1 VERVSG
7 SILGNSDI
15 IVSPASAGLALTR
28 KLVVHTGAIAILAG
42 ATLAPAPAAA
52 FELFGL
58 CLFGDCR
65 SNDDDELID
74 PKRYDV
80 TVEVLSDGQPDR
92 DLEKAVRNASLV
104 WLERKDPAAGSA
116 GLLTRAKADYKR
128 ILAALYNE
136 ARYGAE
142 ISIRWNGREI
152 ADLPVGT
159 EFPDFA
165 QFTITVHAEPP
176 FRFGRAEIV
185 NQAPPATRR
194 RDRVADPA
202 REGYFTGAPAYA
214 TSVKRAG
221 RLAVEAWRQ
230 QGYAKATI
238 ADQAVTANHDTGEL
252 NVVLT
257 IEPGEHASYGTVTVE
272 GTKRMRPSF
281 VARQTGLIEGHEYDP
296 DDLKRAEKRLQ
307 RLGVFRSVSLKEA
320 DALDR
325 DGKLPFSLTVQ
336 ETKLHRVGIGA
347 TVSTVDGAGFEGYWL
362 HRNLFGR
369 AERLRFDGR
378 VAGLGSTMD
387 ISKLDYF
394 LGAEL
399 TLPGRFTPDTDIV
412 VGGYFEREV
421 LDLYTKNRGSAS
433 VYANHFFSD
442 ELTARL
448 GSFVTYGEYDDVFG
462 VRRFGMAGLE
472 GAIEYDTRDNK
483 LDPTDGFY
491 ARFAGKPFYEWEF
504 GNAVGKFEGELRAF
518 HGFGFEDRTVL
529 AARLKVGS
537 IIGAPISQIPQDEL
551 FLAGGGSSVRGY
563 SYRSIGIDVPG
574 GISGGRSLFE
584 ASAEI
589 RQGITDSIGVV
600 GFVDIGHVND
610 GSLPDFSGDVRV
622 GAGVGLR
629 YNTGLGPLRLDVAV
643 PLNRQQGDPNFA
655 IYAGIGQ
662 AF

>member
-1 VERVSG
+1 M
-7 SILGNSDI
+7 
-15 IVSPASAGLALTR
+15 AGKSLIYR
-28 KLVVHTGAIAILAG
+28 
-42 ATLAPAPAAA
+42 LAPS
-52 FELFGL
+52 F
-58 CLFGDCR
+58 
-65 SNDDDELID
+65 
-74 PKRYDV
+74 
-80 TVEVLSDGQPDR
+80 
-92 DLEKAVRNASLV
+92 
-104 WLERKDPAAGSA
+104 
-116 GLLTRAKADYKR
+116 R
-128 ILAALYNE
+128 I
-136 ARYGAE
+136 
-142 ISIRWNGREI
+142 SQ
-152 ADLPVGT
+152 
-159 EFPDFA
+159 

-378 VAGLGSTMD
+378 VAGSARRWT
-387 ISKLDYF
+387 
-394 LGAEL
+394 
-399 TLPGRFTPDTDIV
+399 
-412 VGGYFEREV
+412 
-421 LDLYTKNRGSAS
+421 SAS
-433 VYANHFFSD
+433 WIISWAPSSPCPAASRR
-442 ELTARL
+442 TPISSSAATSSAR
-448 GSFVTYGEYDDVFG
+448 SSTS
-462 VRRFGMAGLE
+462 
-472 GAIEYDTRDNK
+472 I
-483 LDPTDGFY
+483 P
-491 ARFAGKPFYEWEF
+491 
-504 GNAVGKFEGELRAF
+504 
-518 HGFGFEDRTVL
+518 RT
-529 AARLKVGS
+529 AARL
-537 IIGAPISQIPQDEL
+537 
-551 FLAGGGSSVRGY
+551 
-563 SYRSIGIDVPG
+563 RSM
-574 GISGGRSLFE
+574 R
-584 ASAEI
+584 
-589 RQGITDSIGVV
+589 TT
-600 GFVDIGHVND
+600 
-610 GSLPDFSGDVRV
+610 FSPT
-622 GAGVGLR
+622 
-629 YNTGLGPLRLDVAV
+629 N
-643 PLNRQQGDPNFA
+643 
-655 IYAGIGQ
+655 
-662 AF
+662 